1 MSQTVVFHKIY
12 NKILEIFK
20 ENGYNIIVQNYV
32 YINGVLQLTDKFPD
46 VIVIKLQKGNDIGSI
61 QATIGL
67 EMNVKINNKEE
78 EKDAINI
85 TWVGIEEKY
94 RGKGL
99 SYLLLIFCIMYIY
112 SITQKYE
119 YLTLDDDSDEAGKL
133 EGNLYHKIGFKPVS
147 NSGPERQLTY
157 SELYYNSKT
166 ILENIQKYKNKF
178 NKMRGGNRKTCK
190 SRKTRKRRN

>member
-20 ENGYNIIVQNYV
+20 ENGYNIILEKYV
-32 YINGVLQLTDKFPD
+32 YINGILQLTDKFPD
-46 VIVIKLQKGNDIGSI
+46 VILIKLQKGEEIGHI
-61 QATIGL
+61 QATIGA

-78 EKDAINI
+78 EKDTINI
-85 TWVGIEEKY
+85 TWVGIGEKY

-147 NSGPERQLTY
+147 NSGPEMQLTY
-157 SELYYNSKT
+157 SELYYNSKS
-166 ILENIQKYKNKF
+166 IYENIQKYKNKF
-178 NKMRGGNRKTCK
+178 NKMRGGNRKTRK